1 VAALGLTA
9 VAAPIV
15 ALVVR
20 ADPTAVRTALASVE
34 ARQALCLS
42 LRTALT
48 ATAICALLGLPTA
61 LVLARRHGRL
71 VTIVRSVIALPLV
84 LPPMVVGVALLT
96 LLGRRGLLGPF
107 LSTASINLPFTT
119 AAVVVAQAFV
129 AFPYLVIAVEGAL
142 RAQGTRFERAAAA
155 LGARP
160 SRILW
165 TVTLPLAAPALRA
178 GLLLSFARALG
189 EFGATAL
196 FAGNAAGTTRTMPLA
211 IYTAFNGAGENRTTA
226 VALSLLLLVTA
237 IVILVASGTSRP
249 AAGER
254 RSDNRRHR
262 PRRGDRPAST
272 SLPARPVGH
281 CTALPGSSAPGL
293 GIVGRVAVQRGDFAL
308 DAPLAIAPGA
318 RVAVVGANGAGK
330 STLVEAVAGFLPLP
344 PGSLEWRDPAVSAS
358 PSEARASG
366 LVMGETIID
375 QARTAAQTDN
385 PSWDDPDRNHSSQVP
400 AATDPQARP
409 DLPMSP
415 SRLGYLSQDPAMFPH
430 LTVRQGIAYGPR
442 ARGIPRRIARQIAD
456 YWLAVCDLTD
466 CADQRG
472 AELSGGQAARAG
484 LARLFAIEPT
494 LLLLDEPFAALDVT
508 SAALLRDLLARLLAD
523 SGHTLLLVT
532 HDLLDVAL
540 LTDQTIVLEAGRV
553 VDDGPTSRVFG
564 VPRCTHAA
572 ALAGVTL
579 IDGWLDS
586 TCFTA
591 ETGWSIHLPPEVLSD
606 TDTAERVP
614 ARLLVPRE
622 ACRLNPATPADTR
635 ETDHHPAAPTDD
647 AYSRPDASGP
657 DDLALLR
664 CRTQVTAIQSAAM
677 GIGVLTAAYP
687 DLPLAVTAAA
697 LVDGRCAAGQVV
709 DVIIDPTRLLIA
721 KTSSPTL

>member
-1 VAALGLTA
+1 VAALGLAA

-34 ARQALCLS
+34 ARQALSLS

-48 ATAICALLGLPTA
+48 ATAVCALLGLPTA

-96 LLGRRGLLGPF
+96 LLGRRGLLGPL
-107 LSTASINLPFTT
+107 LSTASISLPFTT

-142 RAQGTRFERAAAA
+142 RAQGTRYERAAAA

-211 IYTAFNGAGENRTTA
+211 IYTAFNGAGENRATA

-254 RSDNRRHR
+254 RGGHRRRR
-262 PRRGDRPAST
+262 PRRGNRPASV
-272 SLPARPVGH
+272 SRPARPVGH
-281 CTALPGSSAPGL
+281 STALPGSSAPGL
-293 GIVGRVAVQRGDFAL
+293 GIVGRVAAQRGDFAL

-344 PGSLEWRDPAVSAS
+344 PGSLERRDPAVSAS
-358 PSEARASG
+358 PSVSSAADP
-366 LVMGETIID
+366 LV
-375 QARTAAQTDN
+375 
-385 PSWDDPDRNHSSQVP
+385 
-400 AATDPQARP
+400 RP
-409 DLPMSP
+409 DQPMSP
-415 SRLGYLSQDPAMFPH
+415 SRLGYLSQDPAIFPH

-442 ARGIPRRIARQIAD
+442 SRGVPRRIARQIAD
-456 YWLAVCDLTD
+456 YWLVVCDLTD

-540 LTDQTIVLEAGRV
+540 LTDRTIVLEAGRV
-553 VDDGPTSRVFG
+553 ADDGPTSRVFG

-579 IDGWLDS
+579 IDGWLHGP
-586 TCFTA
+586 CFTA
-591 ETGWSIHLPPEVLSD
+591 ETGWSIDLPPEALSD
-606 TDTAERVP
+606 DGQADPAPTTTP

-622 ACRLNPATPADTR
+622 ACRLDLATPVEA
-635 ETDHHPAAPTDD
+635 
-647 AYSRPDASGP
+647 RPGRLAASGP
-657 DDLALLR
+657 DDLAPIHR
-664 CRTQVTAIQSAAM
+664 RTQVTAIRSTAM
-677 GIGVLTAAYP
+677 GVGVVTAAYP
-687 DLPLAVTAAA
+687 DLPLAVTAAP
-697 LVDGRCAAGQVV
+697 LVDGRCAPGQVV